1 MLLAVDIGNSNIVMG
16 AFEGS
21 NATARWRIKT
31 DPDRTADEYA
41 VILSSLCAMRGIAL
55 NAFDDVIIGSVV
67 PPLTATFQVLVDRY
81 LSARPF
87 VVVPGIKTGIKL
99 LVDNPRE
106 VGADRIANTLAAYQR
121 YGGPAIVIDMGT
133 ATTFDAV
140 SNEGDFL
147 GGAIAPGLEISMDA
161 LFERAAR
168 LYRVDLARPRTAIG
182 KNTMSNVQSGGVF
195 GYTGLIEGM
204 VRRFKLEHGP
214 CKVIGTGGLIGL
226 IAHETDV
233 IDIVDEDLTL
243 DGLRML
249 WEINQ

>member
-1 MLLAVDIGNSNIVMG
+1 MLLAVDIGNTNVVIG
-16 AFEGS
+16 AFDGTT
-21 NATARWRIKT
+21 ATARWRLKT
-31 DPDRTADEYA
+31 DPARTVDEHI
-41 VILSSLCAMRGIAL
+41 VILSSLCAMRGISL
-55 NAFDDVIIGSVV
+55 NTFSDVIIGSVV
-67 PPLTATFQVLVDRY
+67 PPLTATFQTLVERY

-87 VVVPGIKTGIKL
+87 VVGPGIKTGIKL

-106 VGADRIANTLAAYQR
+106 VGADRIANTVAAHQR

-140 SNEGDFL
+140 SDEGNFL

-161 LFERAAR
+161 LFDRAAR

-195 GYTGLIEGM
+195 GYAGLIEGL
-204 VRRFKLEHGP
+204 VRRFKVEHGP
-214 CKVIGTGGLIGL
+214 CKVIGTGGLISL
-226 IAHETDV
+226 IAHETDA

-249 WEINQ
+249 WELNR